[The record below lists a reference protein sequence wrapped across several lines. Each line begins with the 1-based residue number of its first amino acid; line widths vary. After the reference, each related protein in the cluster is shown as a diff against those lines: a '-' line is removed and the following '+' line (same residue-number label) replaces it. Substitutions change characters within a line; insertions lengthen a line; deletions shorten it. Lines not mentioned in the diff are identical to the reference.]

1 MDLKPVKNARADQIV
16 ECVDGTDLDYRH
28 NNNNNNTTTI
38 IITIT
43 TISPSF
49 RLLNILFVLII
60 MTNAPTQSRLP
71 VLCRNAAPQ
80 KRVISEQAKGEIPP
94 DIKNSKKKRWDVNTP
109 AGPKVQAASNK
120 SIDKSKLC
128 KPKPPVFDTAMPAS
142 FLFTKSGLQMG
153 VKFNTRGQST
163 TVSKN
168 PKKLKHN
175 SRSAAAFGISALV
188 KSEAALFEKTDQQ
201 SATIEALEGEVIQY
215 RAEVLKFSENVNQLE
230 KENRDCNRK
239 LYECQEFLKIFHLD
253 PESGKPIV
261 KAILKKDLNTNSR
274 KNCREVLLQQ
284 RRLNERPET
293 TITSLKAICD
303 QAQSMMSSTAKI
315 HEDHM
320 RAMKNFMAKMETLQ
334 QEVNSDNSIL

>member
-1 MDLKPVKNARADQIV
+1 M
-16 ECVDGTDLDYRH
+16 
-28 NNNNNNTTTI
+28 TT
-38 IITIT
+38 
-43 TISPSF
+43 
-49 RLLNILFVLII
+49 
-60 MTNAPTQSRLP
+60 APTQSRLP
-71 VLCRNAAPQ
+71 VPCDRNAAPHK
-80 KRVISEQAKGEIPP
+80 KRLISEQAKGEIPP
-94 DIKNSKKKRWDVNTP
+94 DITNKKKRWDVNT
-109 AGPKVQAASNK
+109 AAVPKVQAAIKTSV
-120 SIDKSKLC
+120 DKSKLA
-128 KPKPPVFDTAMPAS
+128 KPKPPVFDPAMPAS

-168 PKKLKHN
+168 PKKLKYS

-215 RAEVLKFSENVNQLE
+215 RAGVLKLSENVDHLE

-261 KAILKKDLNTNSR
+261 KAILKKDLDTNSR
-274 KNCREVLLQQ
+274 KNCREVVLQQ

-293 TITSLKAICD
+293 TITSLQAICD
-303 QAQSMMSSTAKI
+303 QAQSMMSATAKI

-320 RAMKNFMAKMETLQ
+320 AAMKNFMAKMEMLQ